1 MHKAVC
7 KHYDYICRNPELI
20 FIGCTLKEVKKST
33 DKSSTNPSVVK
44 PAKPGNDNVTLLKVV
59 KNENKEEKE
68 VENKYEPPELKICP
82 TCNGKIYGDIYKCD
96 ECGVPICDCCA
107 FYGDSIVDPD
117 GGMEIEKRYC
127 DKCYEKLF
135 KEEIEKD
142 VDNSSIFDIL
152 TSELNEEEDDDG
164 SR

>member
-1 MHKAVC
+1 M
-7 KHYDYICRNPELI
+7 
-20 FIGCTLKEVKKST
+20 
-33 DKSSTNPSVVK
+33 
-44 PAKPGNDNVTLLKVV
+44 TLLKVV
-59 KNENKEEKE
+59 KNKNKEEKE

-96 ECGVPICDCCA
+96 ECGVSICDCCT
-107 FYGDSIVDPD
+107 FYGDSTVDTD
-117 GGMEIEKRYC
+117 GGMEVEKHYC

-142 VDNSSIFDIL
+142 VDNSSIFHIL

>member
-1 MHKAVC
+1 M
-7 KHYDYICRNPELI
+7 
-20 FIGCTLKEVKKST
+20 
-33 DKSSTNPSVVK
+33 VK
-44 PAKPGNDNVTLLKVV
+44 PSNDNVTLLKAV
-59 KNENKEEKE
+59 KNKNKEEKE

-82 TCNGKIYGDIYKCD
+82 TCNGKVYGDIYKCD
-96 ECGVPICDCCA
+96 ECGVSICDYCA
-107 FYGDSIVDPD
+107 FYGDTTVDTD

-152 TSELNEEEDDDG
+152 TSDFNEEEDNDG

>member
-7 KHYDYICRNPELI
+7 KHYDYICRNPELF
-20 FIGCTLKEVKKST
+20 FIGCTLKEVKEST
-33 DKSSTNPSVVK
+33 VESNTKPSIVK
-44 PAKPGNDNVTLLKVV
+44 PVKPDNDNVTLLKVV

-82 TCNGKIYGDIYKCD
+82 TCNGKTYGDIYKCD
-96 ECGVPICDCCA
+96 ECGVSICDCCA

>member
-1 MHKAVC
+1 M
-7 KHYDYICRNPELI
+7 I
-20 FIGCTLKEVKKST
+20 FSGCTLKESDEPTKTEVNINPA
-33 DKSSTNPSVVK
+33 TNNPIK
-44 PAKPGNDNVTLLKVV
+44 FDNDNVTLLKAVR
-59 KNENKEEKE
+59 NEDKKEKE
-68 VENKYEPPELKICP
+68 DENKYEPPELKICP

-96 ECGVPICDCCA
+96 ECGASICDYCA
-107 FYGDSIVDPD
+107 FYGDSIVDTD
-117 GGMEIEKRYC
+117 GGVEVEKYYC
-127 DKCYEKLF
+127 DKCYDKLF

>member
-1 MHKAVC
+1 M
-7 KHYDYICRNPELI
+7 
-20 FIGCTLKEVKKST
+20 
-33 DKSSTNPSVVK
+33 
-44 PAKPGNDNVTLLKVV
+44 TLLKAV
-59 KNENKEEKE
+59 KNENKEKKE
-68 VENKYEPPELKICP
+68 DENKYEPPELKICP
-82 TCNGKIYGDIYKCD
+82 TCNGKIYGDIYECD
-96 ECGVPICDCCA
+96 ECGAPICDYCA
-107 FYGDSIVDPD
+107 FYGDSTVDTD
-117 GGMEIEKRYC
+117 GGMEVEKHYC

>member
-1 MHKAVC
+1 M
-7 KHYDYICRNPELI
+7 
-20 FIGCTLKEVKKST
+20 
-33 DKSSTNPSVVK
+33 
-44 PAKPGNDNVTLLKVV
+44 TLLKAV

-82 TCNGKIYGDIYKCD
+82 TCNGKVYGDIYKCD
-96 ECGVPICDCCA
+96 ECGVSICDYCA
-107 FYGDSIVDPD
+107 FYGDSIVDTE
-117 GGMEIEKRYC
+117 GGVEIEKYYC
-127 DKCYEKLF
+127 DKCYDKLF